1 MIDMIVLV
9 ISVVF
14 FIIMYIYLYLLIF
27 SLFGIKILCILLMSK
42 SGYLGFFMNYRIIN
56 VV

>member
-14 FIIMYIYLYLLIF
+14 FIMYIYLYLLIF

-42 SGYLGFFMNYRIIN
+42 LGY
-56 VV
+56 

>member
-9 ISVVF
+9 ISVEFYIV
-14 FIIMYIYLYLLIF
+14 MYIYLYLLIF

-42 SGYLGFFMNYRIIN
+42 LGYLGFFMNYRIIN

>member
-9 ISVVF
+9 ISVEFYIV
-14 FIIMYIYLYLLIF
+14 MYIYLYLLIF
-27 SLFGIKILCILLMSK
+27 SLFGLKKLCILLMSK
-42 SGYLGFFMNYRIIN
+42 SGYLSFFMNYRIIN